1 MPTKPKNTKSSSKTA
16 AKATKAPAV
25 KKSTNKSPSKK
36 VTVVETVIEDVAVV
50 ENTPVFVEAP
60 TAPTESQE
68 VALQADVV
76 QTAASVNTDTL
87 GGTISE
93 VQTEL
98 TFVETTPTP
107 TPAIE
112 VACGNECTCS
122 TTEAAPKK
130 DHTKTILIV
139 AGVIILIA
147 HYLLS

>member
-1 MPTKPKNTKSSSKTA
+1 M
-16 AKATKAPAV
+16 
-25 KKSTNKSPSKK
+25 
-36 VTVVETVIEDVAVV
+36 VVEEL
-50 ENTPVFVEAP
+50 

-68 VALQADVV
+68 VAIQADDV

-98 TFVETTPTP
+98 TFVEATPTP

-112 VACGNECTCS
+112 AACGNECTCS
-122 TTEAAPKK
+122 TTEVAPKK

-147 HYLLS
+147 LVLFS

>member
-1 MPTKPKNTKSSSKTA
+1 MPTKPKNIKSSSKTA

-25 KKSTNKSPSKK
+25 KKSTKKSPSKK
-36 VTVVETVIEDVAVV
+36 VTVVETVIEDVSVV
-50 ENTPVFVEAP
+50 ENTPVFVEAL

-68 VALQADVV
+68 VAVQADIA
-76 QTAASVNTDTL
+76 QTAVSVNTDTL

-98 TFVETTPTP
+98 PFVEATPTP
-107 TPAIE
+107 TPALE
-112 VACGNECTCS
+112 VDCGNECTCS
-122 TTEAAPKK
+122 TPEAAPKK

-147 HYLLS
+147 LVLLS

>member
-122 TTEAAPKK
+122 ATEAAPKK

-147 HYLLS
+147 LVLLS